1 MAPVMTTSRRL
12 VIVGALLSLATP
24 AAGQDV
30 APRADG
36 AALFKTYCA
45 MCHDGPAADA
55 QAPRLDTLRR
65 LNAEQVLATL
75 ERGSMRARAA
85 ERSRAQRRTL
95 AEYVSGKPL
104 AALEAALP
112 KSAFCSVTAAPPAKA
127 LAGPSWNGW

>member
-1 MAPVMTTSRRL
+1 MTTSRPLDSLRSLGAGRL
-12 VIVGALLSLATP
+12 VIVCALMLLAMP

-30 APRADG
+30 ASQADG

-55 QAPRLDTLRR
+55 QAPRLDTLRQ
-65 LNAEQVLATL
+65 LSAEQVLAAL

-95 AEYVSGKPL
+95 AAYVSGKSL
-104 AALEAALP
+104 ADCDAAIP
-112 KSAFCSVTAAPPAKA
+112 
-127 LAGPSWNGW
+127 